1 MNLMFTFMDNFKSD
15 RMPNTGPETCVS
27 FVYELSCFDLLTA
40 EEKELINTSSVL
52 VNYKKGEMVCKQG
65 SFASHIMYLEKGLV
79 KIYLE
84 GNPKDLILT
93 ITPQKNLMG
102 LQALYEG
109 NNTFLYSVSTYTES
123 AVRMIDIQ
131 IFKQL
136 LKQNPHFAYRIINIL
151 NESTSQSYG
160 RFFSLTQKQLHGRLA
175 DILLCLSRKIFKS
188 ESFELPLTRSDLS
201 DLTSMSTES
210 VIRILK
216 DFKDDKIIDMNN
228 KSITLLDLPRLDNI
242 SAKG

>member
-1 MNLMFTFMDNFKSD
+1 
-15 RMPNTGPETCVS
+15 MPLPGPETCVS
-27 FVYELSCFDLLTA
+27 FVYELYCFDLLTE
-40 EEKELINTSSVL
+40 EEKELIDSRSVL
-52 VNYKKGEMVCKQG
+52 VNYKKGEMICKQG

-79 KIYLE
+79 KIYIE

-93 ITPQKNLMG
+93 ITPEKNLMG
-102 LQALYEG
+102 LQAFYEG
-109 NNTFLYSVSTYTES
+109 NNTFLYSISTYTES
-123 AVRMIDIQ
+123 SVRLIDIQ

-136 LKQNPHFAYRIINIL
+136 LKQNPLFSYRIINIL

-160 RFFSLTQKQLHGRLA
+160 RFFSLTHKQLHGRLA

-188 ESFELPLTRSDLS
+188 DSFDLPISRSDLS

-210 VIRILK
+210 VIRIMK
-216 DFKDDKIIDMNN
+216 DFKDDKIIDINN
-228 KSITLLDLPRLDNI
+228 KSITILDIPRLDSI

>member
-1 MNLMFTFMDNFKSD
+1 MTVSGSD
-15 RMPNTGPETCVS
+15 ACLP
-27 FVYELSCFDLLTA
+27 FVYDLSCFDLLTP
-40 EEKELINTSSVL
+40 EEKELVDTRSVL

-109 NNTFLYSVSTYTES
+109 NNTFLYSISTYTDS
-123 AVRMIDIQ
+123 AVRLIDIQ

-160 RFFSLTQKQLHGRLA
+160 RFFSLTHKQLHGRLA

-188 ESFELPLTRSDLS
+188 ESFDLPLTRSDLS

-210 VIRILK
+210 VIRIMKDLK
-216 DFKDDKIIDMNN
+216 DDGIIDINN
-228 KSITLLDLPRLDNI
+228 KSITLLDLPRLDSI

>member
-1 MNLMFTFMDNFKSD
+1 MIMTRLDKCI
-15 RMPNTGPETCVS
+15 P
-27 FVYELSCFDLLTA
+27 FVYELSCFDLLT
-40 EEKELINTSSVL
+40 EEEQKLVNTSSVL
-52 VNYKKGEMVCKQG
+52 VNYKKGEMICKQG

-93 ITPQKNLMG
+93 ITPEKNLMG

-109 NNTFLYSVSTYTES
+109 NNTFLYSISTYTNTS
-123 AVRMIDIQ
+123 VRLIDIQ

-136 LKQNPHFAYRIINIL
+136 LKQNPQFAYRIINIL

-188 ESFELPLTRSDLS
+188 VEFDLPLSRSDLS

-210 VIRILK
+210 VIRIMK
-216 DFKDDKIIDMNN
+216 DFKDDRIIDINN
-228 KSITLLDLPRLDNI
+228 KSITLLDIPRLETI